1 MIRGSTPLISSLD
14 LAPELCSVRAA
25 RLYAT
30 AAFRGWHVPADT
42 VDDAVTI
49 ISELA
54 ANALRH
60 AGPRPAAEDR
70 PSADGPASGAC
81 TLVLQLWPGHIL
93 VFVCDQDR
101 RPPVL
106 RHPSNDAESGRG
118 LQLVNELSEVWGYAL
133 PEGAAGK
140 VVWAQI
146 ALPDSSE
153 LEREHASG
161 TGQPPLPRGLLRSG
175 VAADT

>member
-14 LAPELCSVRAA
+14 LVPELCSVRAA

-30 AAFRGWHVPADT
+30 AAFRGWQVPADT
-42 VDDAVTI
+42 VNDAVTI

-60 AGPRPAAEDR
+60 AGPSPAVEDQQ
-70 PSADGPASGAC
+70 SAGWSASGAC

-101 RPPVL
+101 RLPVL

-118 LQLVNELSEVWGYAL
+118 LQRVNELSKVWGYAL

-153 LEREHASG
+153 SEREHASG

-175 VAADT
+175 VAPDT